1 MEVLLGEQRV
11 ALLTFPE
18 VRVNDGEWHHLL
30 VEITSSKEG
39 KDTKY
44 MAQVSLDYD
53 MVKVRDGMDKLI
65 TFQHNVMHCVLNK
78 INIII
83 RRCLNFNRN
92 PDNGKWSTSRKF

>member
-11 ALLTFPE
+11 ALLKFPE
-18 VRVNDGEWHHLL
+18 VRVNDGVWHHLL

-53 MVKVRDGMDKLI
+53 MFKVCDDLDKLF
-65 TFQHNVMHCVLNK
+65 TLQN
-78 INIII
+78 NILCLVFYI
-83 RRCLNFNRN
+83 R
-92 PDNGKWSTSRKF
+92 

>member
-11 ALLTFPE
+11 ALLEFPG

-53 MVKVRDGMDKLI
+53 MFKVCDGLKKLF
-65 TFQHNVMHCVLNK
+65 TPQHNMLCIV
-78 INIII
+78 
-83 RRCLNFNRN
+83 F
-92 PDNGKWSTSRKF
+92 